1 MRRGRFLSRR
11 DVITKK
17 KLQQVTNTREG
28 GAGQSRGGVKGDPQ
42 QGGICL
48 KSERTNWNV

>member
-1 MRRGRFLSRR
+1 MSRR

-28 GAGQSRGGVKGDPQ
+28 GAGQSRGGKRVTPNKGGFVLSP
-42 QGGICL
+42 
-48 KSERTNWNV
+48 KERIETFNTIV